1 MTTTNEQLLAAVRRM
16 EAALLDLAFRENQ
29 AAVSRTRVATGTL
42 MQALDDW
49 LRTDGAVYFYPN
61 PLPVTK
67 NVPKE

>member
-1 MTTTNEQLLAAVRRM
+1 MTTTLLAAVRRM
-16 EAALLDLAFRENQ
+16 EAALVALGGSEQKDDLAH
-29 AAVSRTRVATGTL
+29 AVYSLSHNLSQTL
-42 MQALDDW
+42 VEW